1 MFESAEPLG
10 SNNTLL
16 NLLNVI
22 IVLALIVVLIV
33 LLIRFLGRRNQ
44 SLMSGRSIRTLG
56 AMGLGPNKS
65 IQVIELGSSLYLIG
79 VGEDISILDKVTD
92 PAEVALII
100 EAFEDQSSSQNNF
113 LTPLISKVRAKL
125 RGEVPSQEIELS
137 ETSSFYYNSC
147 KAGHQYKKCW
157 SNTQNRYEKQNRYR
171 TSTTT
176 CAIFIS
182 NLNIYVWYRV
192 SMNRTHH
199 NNTEDTDQQKGKF
212 LFHFLLLILW

>member
-137 ETSSFYYNSC
+137 ETSSFYETLQS
-147 KAGHQYKKCW
+147 KLAQAPERK
-157 SNTQNRYEKQNRYR
+157 EK
-171 TSTTT
+171 
-176 CAIFIS
+176 
-182 NLNIYVWYRV
+182 
-192 SMNRTHH
+192 M
-199 NNTEDTDQQKGKF
+199 EE
-212 LFHFLLLILW
+212 LLRDDIAKDESREL

>member
-100 EAFEDQSSSQNNF
+100 EGFEDQSSSQSNF
-113 LTPLISKVRAKL
+113 LAPLISKVRTKL

-137 ETSSFYYNSC
+137 ETSSFYETLQS
-147 KAGHQYKKCW
+147 KLAQAPERK
-157 SNTQNRYEKQNRYR
+157 EK
-171 TSTTT
+171 
-176 CAIFIS
+176 
-182 NLNIYVWYRV
+182 
-192 SMNRTHH
+192 M
-199 NNTEDTDQQKGKF
+199 EE
-212 LFHFLLLILW
+212 LLRDDSAKDESRDL

>member
-1 MFESAEPLG
+1 MPESVEPLG

-22 IVLALIVVLIV
+22 IVLALIIVLIV

-92 PAEVALII
+92 PVEVALII
-100 EAFEDQSSSQNNF
+100 EAFEDQSSNQSNF
-113 LTPLISKVRAKL
+113 LTPLISKARAKL

-137 ETSSFYYNSC
+137 ETSSFYETLQS
-147 KAGHQYKKCW
+147 KLAQAPERK
-157 SNTQNRYEKQNRYR
+157 EK
-171 TSTTT
+171 
-176 CAIFIS
+176 
-182 NLNIYVWYRV
+182 
-192 SMNRTHH
+192 MD
-199 NNTEDTDQQKGKF
+199 E
-212 LFHFLLLILW
+212 LLRDDNAKDESREL

>member
-1 MFESAEPLG
+1 MLESAEPLG

-137 ETSSFYYNSC
+137 ETSSFYETLQS
-147 KAGHQYKKCW
+147 KLAQAPERK
-157 SNTQNRYEKQNRYR
+157 EK
-171 TSTTT
+171 
-176 CAIFIS
+176 
-182 NLNIYVWYRV
+182 
-192 SMNRTHH
+192 M
-199 NNTEDTDQQKGKF
+199 EE
-212 LFHFLLLILW
+212 LLRDDIAKDESREL